1 MTTLNDRIF
10 GVLMIVLAIAYG
22 WGATQLPEPFGGSE
36 AVGPET
42 FPLLLAI
49 VLGLS
54 SLYMVVRPDPDNAW
68 PWSRTGME
76 LIIAVVVLILYAM
89 LLQPLGFIIST
100 TLAVGTLC
108 WRMGARP
115 SKAFVTGGVAGV
127 VVFLLFNFALDL
139 ALPLGLLGFM
149 EVG

>member
-1 MTTLNDRIF
+1 MTFNDRIF
-10 GVLMIVLAIAYG
+10 GVLLIVLAVAYG
-22 WGATQLPEPFGGSE
+22 WGASQFPVPFGGSE

-42 FPLLLAI
+42 FPYLLAV

-54 SLYMVVRPDPDNAW
+54 SLYLIVRPDPDNAW
-68 PWSRTGME
+68 PWSRTGIE
-76 LIIAVVVLILYAM
+76 LVIAVVVLLLYTA

-108 WRMGARP
+108 WRMGASLPR
-115 SKAFVTGGVAGV
+115 AYATGAVAGV
-127 VVFLLFNFALDL
+127 VVFLIFNYALGL
-139 ALPLGLLGFM
+139 ALPLGLLSFL